1 MAFEFKLPDI
11 GEGLTEGE
19 VVKWLVKE
27 GDAVQSEQP
36 MVEVMT
42 DKATVEITSPRT
54 GRIAKILAQDGQKIP
69 VGAVMVVI
77 EEAAGG
83 AAPAPANGQPAAAAA
98 GAAAPAAN
106 KAAPAAPAK
115 AAPAAPAKAAPAA
128 PAKAAPAAAE
138 VAEPELEPAEVAPP
152 VATKAPAATAA
163 APLRER
169 TLAAPATR
177 RRAREL
183 GFDLHAIPAS
193 GPNGRLT
200 RADLEGFAS
209 NGGAA
214 AAATGAVSKAAPGA
228 KTAAAP
234 GVSSAPPAK
243 VLPVAPTVLAED
255 QRVPLRG
262 MRAKIAEQML
272 RSKQHAPHF
281 TYADECDM
289 SEVVKLREA
298 GRAAAEARDIKLTY
312 LPFIMRALVVALRKF
327 PTINA
332 LVDDTKNEYVVK
344 RDINVGLATDTDD
357 GLMVPVVKHVD
368 RRSILDIAAELQ
380 RLTEAART
388 KKVALEDLKGGTFT
402 ITSAGS
408 IGGILATPI
417 LNYPEVGILGVYK
430 ISDRPVVREGQIVI
444 RKMANLSITLDH
456 RIVDGATA
464 ARFMNELI
472 RLLQTPGLML
482 LESV

>member
-69 VGAVMVVI
+69 VGSVMVVI
-77 EEAAGG
+77 EEGAGG
-83 AAPAPANGQPAAAAA
+83 APPAAASAA
-98 GAAAPAAN
+98 QATAKAAAAPATQP
-106 KAAPAAPAK
+106 AAPAAK
-115 AAPAAPAKAAPAA
+115 AAPAASPAPAA
-128 PAKAAPAAAE
+128 PASAPAPAA
-138 VAEPELEPAEVAPP
+138 
-152 VATKAPAATAA
+152 VAT
-163 APLRER
+163 RDR

-183 GFDLHAIPAS
+183 GLDLNAIPAT

-200 RADLEGFAS
+200 RTDLEAYAQ
-209 NGGAA
+209 GGVH
-214 AAATGAVSKAAPGA
+214 GGGRSAAP
-228 KTAAAP
+228 AAAP
-234 GVSSAPPAK
+234 RAAAPAPAVPSAPPAK
-243 VLPVAPTVLAED
+243 FAPVAAPAALAED

-262 MRAKIAEQML
+262 LRGKIAEQML

-289 SEVVKLREA
+289 TEVARLREA
-298 GRAAAEARDIKLTY
+298 GKPAAEARGIKLTY
-312 LPFIMRALVVALRKF
+312 LPFIMRALTVALRKF
-327 PTINA
+327 PTINS

-344 RDINVGLATDTDD
+344 KDIHVGLATDTDD
-357 GLMVPVVKHVD
+357 GLTVPVVKHVD
-368 RRSILDIAAELQ
+368 RRSVLDLAAEVQ
-380 RLTEAART
+380 RLTEAARS
-388 KKVALEDLKGGTFT
+388 KKIALEDLKGGTFT

-430 ISDRPVVREGQIVI
+430 ISDRAVVRDGQIVI

-472 RLLQTPGLML
+472 RLLQTPGLLL

>member
-27 GDAVQSEQP
+27 GDAVTSEQP

-54 GRIAKILAQDGQKIP
+54 GRIAKILAAEGQKVP
-69 VGAVMVVI
+69 VGSVMVVI
-77 EEAAGG
+77 EEGAGGAGG
-83 AAPAPANGQPAAAAA
+83 AAPA
-98 GAAAPAAN
+98 AAPAPKAAATPAA
-106 KAAPAAPAK
+106 KAPAAPAPSAAPAAPAPAR
-115 AAPAAPAKAAPAA
+115 AAPAPAHAAPAPA
-128 PAKAAPAAAE
+128 P
-138 VAEPELEPAEVAPP
+138 VP
-152 VATKAPAATAA
+152 VAATAVA
-163 APLRER
+163 ARAR

-177 RRAREL
+177 KRAREL
-183 GFDLHAIPAS
+183 GLDLNAIPAT

-200 RADLEGFAS
+200 RTDLESYAS
-209 NGGAA
+209 NGGRGAA
-214 AAATGAVSKAAPGA
+214 AHAPAAAPAAPGA
-228 KTAAAP
+228 PSAARPA
-234 GVSSAPPAK
+234 APPAR
-243 VLPVAPTVLAED
+243 VPVAPLQTLAED
-255 QRVPLRG
+255 QHVPLRG
-262 MRAKIAEQML
+262 LRGKIAEQML
-272 RSKQHAPHF
+272 RSKQHSPHF

-289 SEVVKLREA
+289 TEVVRLREA
-298 GRAAAEARDIKLTY
+298 GKASAEERGVKLTF
-312 LPFIMRALVVALRKF
+312 LPFIMKALVSCFRRF
-327 PTINA
+327 PTVNS

-344 RDINVGLATDTDD
+344 RDIHIGLATDTED
-357 GLMVPVVKHVD
+357 GLTVPVVKHVD
-368 RRSILDIAAELQ
+368 RRSILDLAAEVQ
-380 RLTEAART
+380 RLTEAARA
-388 KKVALEDLKGGTFT
+388 KKIAVEDLKGGTFT

-430 ISDRPVVREGQIVI
+430 ISDRPVVRDGQIVI

-482 LESV
+482 LEGA